1 MADLVI
7 DKFEKEFT
15 LIEKYFPIIE
25 KNLPKHEK
33 ELFTHIA
40 KYRDKNMQILSSPY
54 LLNYPVFSVKDEQ
67 IIFDVCNINIVELK
81 KDSFKVKLHSGI
93 SVSAKSNFEPFQILI
108 LMMMRYY
115 MINKEDKKLRILYY
129 YMAYSMYWTLYKK
142 YFKKFLPREE
152 TMIYTIDNLSNKFIL
167 KQFKSIDALLFYA
180 IQQATQLH
188 WDRLISGS
196 DGEISYIIDACKTK
210 LNNYINKIFNEY
222 MINYHNNEVTLKGDD
237 TLEDGGQ
244 RDSSSLAGDV
254 EMLAQEYTTKFFSSP
269 PRLDIIDKIAK
280 LKGVSS
286 SELKITLTLL
296 IDSQNIAEVK
306 NFYDAIFYLFLSDDN
321 MKDKNIKSLAFLG
334 IMESIYKKGNSSD
347 KNIATIKSLMNKWLE
362 KGSATYRATNRLAT
376 QNVFRKA
383 IYYYF
388 IFLVTWNK

>member
-1 MADLVI
+1 MADLII

-15 LIEKYFPIIE
+15 LLEKYYSIIE
-25 KNLPKHEK
+25 KNLPKGEK

-54 LLNYPVFSVKDEQ
+54 LLKYPVFSQVDEK
-67 IIFDVCNINIVELK
+67 IIFNVCDINMVELK

-93 SVSAKSNFEPFQILI
+93 SVTAKSNFEPFQILM

-115 MINKEDKKLRILYY
+115 IVNKEDKKLRILYY
-129 YMAYSMYWTLYKK
+129 YMAYSMYWSLYTK

-167 KQFKSIDALLFYA
+167 KQFRSIDGLLFYS
-180 IQQATQLH
+180 IEQTILLH
-188 WDRLISGS
+188 WDRLVSGS
-196 DGEISYIIDACKTK
+196 DAEISYIIDACKTR

-222 MINYHNNEVTLKGDD
+222 ITNYNNNEVTLKGDD
-237 TLEDGGQ
+237 SLEDGSQ
-244 RDSSSLAGDV
+244 RDSSSIAGDV
-254 EMLAQEYTTKFFSSP
+254 EMLAQEYTTKFFASP
-269 PRLDIIDKIAK
+269 PRMDIIDKIAK

-286 SELKITLTLL
+286 SELRTTLTLL
-296 IDSQNIAEVK
+296 IDTQNIADVK
-306 NFYDAIFYLFLSDDN
+306 SFYESIFYLFMTDDN
-321 MKDKNIKSLAFLG
+321 SKDKNIKSLAFLG
-334 IMESIYKKGNSSD
+334 VMESIYKKGNSSD
-347 KNIATIKSLMNKWLE
+347 KNIATIKNLMNKWLE